1 MPDIVAVAPE
11 GPLLGPDFIT
21 IPVKSQSTGESFDL
35 EVFPDA
41 NNPSLRANG
50 LPMQYYYLPKQLYL
64 AKKPD
69 GSGDFDFSV
78 TLFKGLMTTED
89 TLGIS
94 GVPTS
99 GGELDAGGA
108 FVTFSMT
115 MAVPDDAISAA
126 LAMLKS
132 EQYSAPPARSASY
145 YGGSQGGPAPLLGI
159 VPIVDNHVTIE
170 VPQLPGSSAPPA
182 PAAGGAAPAAGGAA
196 PAAGGAATPAG
207 GAKPATPTP
216 APAGGGASP
225 TTTPA
230 VVNNGNP
237 WFISAQ
243 TSGQGS
249 IEASGISSF
258 LVTCN
263 QLAAGAIVGSL
274 QAGRSPFVVHY
285 NLSEMFYM
293 NACEINM
300 TINVDKTFMQ
310 FSGDVKATYGFAQAD
325 LQANY
330 QSCITSGAIN
340 TVINENGA
348 AVDAATK
355 SIIDKQVSDMQT
367 NAWNLVKSEIFDWQ
381 PKPDAPASAGSPG
394 PCGGVAV
401 QLKANYQ
408 KHGVNLTQNWILNET
423 VTKLDG
429 KDGTLTELEPA
440 IQKDLNKYLSI
451 IDIGQYFQKIQV
463 AATPNIDFTSPPD
476 LADPITSA
484 SIEVSYPNPNPDG
497 TVPNNADGTPVL
509 KTLGDGFHYT
519 PTAINLSA
527 PSTLAQWTKANPTD
541 IINISFMRLMKSLPN
556 WDADQVVI
564 TKKLVYDPDD
574 PRVDLSTGTP
584 EIVVTLPPGTDHT
597 PTVGPDDVGYIYYK
611 FVLDKAISSNVTVTL
626 TVTLTGSQGTRT
638 DSLQLTTTDPRQKP
652 VAVWQVFSDK
662 YFDADIA
669 QVNIAVEVAP
679 PPSNFS
685 GAPVTWSGVQAVPVG
700 VGRIKRPVG
709 PYVIQLPVL
718 SDPAQNILAAQY
730 INQAQKENAGLT

>member
-1 MPDIVAVAPE
+1 MPDLVAVQPL
-11 GPLLGPDFIT
+11 GPLFGPDFIT
-21 IPVKSQSTGESFDL
+21 VTVNNQSSGSFDL
-35 EVFPDA
+35 EIFPDA
-41 NNPSLRANG
+41 NNPALRANG

-94 GVPTS
+94 GAQTS

-115 MAVPDDAISAA
+115 MAVPDAVVAAA
-126 LAMLKS
+126 LAMLKTQ
-132 EQYSAPPARSASY
+132 QYSAPPARIASY
-145 YGGSQGGPAPLLGI
+145 FGGSQGGPDPLLGI

-182 PAAGGAAPAAGGAA
+182 PAAAGSTPAAGSSPAPAAGGAT
-196 PAAGGAATPAG
+196 PAAGSSTPA
-207 GAKPATPTP
+207 A
-216 APAGGGASP
+216 GASASSASAP
-225 TTTPA
+225 

-243 TSGQGS
+243 CNSQGS
-249 IEASGISSF
+249 IEASGVSSF

-285 NLSEMFYM
+285 NLSEMFYI
-293 NACEINM
+293 NACQIEM
-300 TINVDKTFMQ
+300 TIDVDKVFTQ
-310 FSGDVKATYGFAQAD
+310 FSGDVNAKYGFVQAD

-348 AVDAATK
+348 AVDSDMK
-355 SIIDKQVSDMQT
+355 SMIDKQVGDMQT

-381 PKPDAPASAGSPG
+381 PKPDAPASASAGA
-394 PCGGVAV
+394 CGGVAV

-408 KHGVNLTQNWILNET
+408 MHGVNLTQNWTLNDSI
-423 VTKLDG
+423 TKLDG
-429 KDGTLTELEPA
+429 KDGTLTELQPA
-440 IQKDLNKYLSI
+440 IQANLNKYLSI
-451 IDIGQYFQKIQV
+451 IDIGQFFQKLQV
-463 AATPNIDFTSPPD
+463 AATPNIDFTSPD
-476 LADPITSA
+476 VADPITSA

-519 PTAINLSA
+519 PTAIVLNA
-527 PSTLAQWTKANPTD
+527 PATLAQWTKSNPTD
-541 IINISFMRLMKSLPN
+541 IINISFMRLTQSLPN
-556 WDADQVVI
+556 WDADQVTI

-584 EIVVTLPPGTDHT
+584 VITVTSTGKDHT
-597 PTVGPDDVGYIYYK
+597 PTVGPDDVGYIYVK
-611 FVLDKAISSNVTVTL
+611 FVLDRAISSNVTVTL

-638 DSLQLTTTDPRQKP
+638 DTLQLTTSDPKQKP
-652 VAVWQVFSDK
+652 VALWQVFSDK
-662 YFDADIA
+662 YFDADTA
-669 QVNIAVEVAP
+669 KVNINVEVAP
-679 PPSNFS
+679 PPADFA

-700 VGRIKRPVG
+700 VGRIKRIV
-709 PYVIQLPVL
+709 PYTIQLPTL
-718 SDPAQNILAAQY
+718 SDPTQAALAGQY
-730 INQAQKENAGLT
+730 ILQAQQQTLSLV

>member
-1 MPDIVAVAPE
+1 MPDIVAVAPA

-21 IPVKSQSTGESFDL
+21 LPVKSQSTGQNFDL

-94 GVPTS
+94 GAETS

-115 MAVPDDAISAA
+115 MAVPDDALSAA

-145 YGGSQGGPAPLLGI
+145 FGGGQGGPAPLLGI

-170 VPQLPGSSAPPA
+170 VPQLPGSSAPAAPTGGA
-182 PAAGGAAPAAGGAA
+182 TPAAAGST

-207 GAKPATPTP
+207 GAAKPPTP
-216 APAGGGASP
+216 APAPAGGAAAP
-225 TTTPA
+225 TTAPAA

-243 TSGQGS
+243 CSSQGS

-285 NLSEMFYM
+285 NLSEMFYI
-293 NACEINM
+293 NACQINM
-300 TINVDKTFMQ
+300 TINVDKVFTQ
-310 FSGDVKATYGFAQAD
+310 FSGDVNATYGFAQAD

-348 AVDAATK
+348 AVDADTK
-355 SIIDKQVSDMQT
+355 AIIDKQVSDMQT

-381 PKPDAPASAGSPG
+381 PKPDAPASASAGA
-394 PCGGVAV
+394 CGGVAV

-408 KHGVNLTQNWILNET
+408 QHGVHLTQNWIMNET

-440 IQKDLNKYLSI
+440 IQKNLNKYLSI
-451 IDIGQYFQKIQV
+451 IDIGQYFQKLQV
-463 AATPNIDFTSPPD
+463 AATPNIDFTSPD
-476 LADPITSA
+476 VADPITSA
-484 SIEVSYPNPNPDG
+484 SIEVGYPNALPDG

-509 KTLGDGFHYT
+509 RTLGDGFHYT
-519 PTAINLSA
+519 PTAINLNA

-584 EIVVTLPPGTDHT
+584 EIVVTLPPGNDHT
-597 PTVGPDDVGYIYYK
+597 PTVGPDDVGYIYVK
-611 FVLDKAISSNVTVTL
+611 FVLDRAISSNVTVTL

-638 DSLQLTTTDPRQKP
+638 DSLQLTTTDPKQKP
-652 VAVWQVFSDK
+652 VALWQVFSDK
-662 YFDADIA
+662 YFDADTAKVKID
-669 QVNIAVEVAP
+669 VEVAP
-679 PPSNFS
+679 PPSDFA
-685 GAPVTWSGVQAVPVG
+685 GTPVTWSGVQAVPVG
-700 VGRIKRPVG
+700 VGRIKRIV
-709 PYVIQLPVL
+709 PYTIQLPTL
-718 SDPAQNILAAQY
+718 SDPAQATLAGQY
-730 INQAQKENAGLT
+730 ILQAQQQTAVLT